1 MDAIKPADLAVKI
14 TPPQVQV
21 ERPGDKLK
29 AAPVKADVGESPP
42 SVPVGTSGKREY
54 VNMQGQ
60 KIGSVIND
68 QA

>member
-1 MDAIKPADLAVKI
+1 MDAIKPEVVVKQ
-14 TPPQVQV
+14 TPVQL

-29 AAPVKADVGESPP
+29 AAPIKADSESPP
-42 SVPVGTSGKREY
+42 PSAPEGVSGKRMY